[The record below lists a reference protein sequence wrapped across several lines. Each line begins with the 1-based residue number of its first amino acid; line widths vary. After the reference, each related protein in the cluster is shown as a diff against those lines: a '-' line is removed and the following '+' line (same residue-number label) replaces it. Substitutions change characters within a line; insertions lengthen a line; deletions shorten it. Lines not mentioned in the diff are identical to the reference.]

1 MRFVGYQD
9 RKQVAAALKPIYTAA
24 DAKAARIEL
33 DCGSPRIVEGFP
45 MRLPGWGPRCARS

>member
-33 DCGSPRIVEGFP
+33 DTFTDGKFGNKYPHSVNTCDN
-45 MRLPGWGPRCARS
+45 